1 MNLQTF
7 TSFQGRIPRKTFWL
21 ALIVMIVITWILE
34 IILFTVFGV
43 SMMSMDP
50 NATPEAQAA
59 AAEQAMSGM
68 MIPIV
73 ILILITIWP
82 SLAIY
87 TKRWHDRDKSGWVA
101 DRPGADHRRPVD
113 ADRTGLPPGNG
124 RPEPLRS
131 RSHSGISLPDH
142 PMPGRQRQKNL
153 GPGISFGI
161 ETGPMKNTPHDP
173 VVMLQQQLIRCPSVT
188 PVEAG
193 VLSLLQ
199 GWLQPAGFTCE
210 RLVFSDTDTPDVD
223 NLFARIGTGGPHFCF
238 AGHTDVV
245 CRRVTRRSGP
255 IRPCRRDPRRRDVW
269 PRCHRHEGIGRRL
282 RCRRPRLRARES
294 GLQGLDLRPHHQ

>member
-43 SMMSMDP
+43 SMMTMDP

-87 TKRWHDRDKSGWVA
+87 TKRWHDRDKSGWWSLI
-101 DRPGADHRRPVD
+101 
-113 ADRTGLPPGNG
+113 GLVP
-124 RPEPLRS
+124 
-131 RSHSGISLPDH
+131 I
-142 PMPGRQRQKNL
+142 
-153 GPGISFGI
+153 
-161 ETGPMKNTPHDP
+161 
-173 VVMLQQQLIRCPSVT
+173 
-188 PVEAG
+188 
-193 VLSLLQ
+193 
-199 GWLQPAGFTCE
+199 
-210 RLVFSDTDTPDVD
+210 
-223 NLFARIGTGGPHFCF
+223 IG
-238 AGHTDVV
+238 
-245 CRRVTRRSGP
+245 
-255 IRPCRRDPRRRDVW
+255 
-269 PRCHRHEGIGRRL
+269 
-282 RCRRPRLRARES
+282 
-294 GLQGLDLRPHHQ
+294 GL